1 MNKKEPRY
9 LKDYP
14 QASGMPRMNVVIGV
28 MIACFIAAFAY
39 SSFAGGGFRRWLER
53 SQPSSSPTNSSQPQ
67 K

>member
-1 MNKKEPRY
+1 
-9 LKDYP
+9 
-14 QASGMPRMNVVIGV
+14 MNVVIGV